1 MLTVIVAIIGGLVAA
16 AGWIFA
22 WRARGEANDAADRAR
37 IAETRAD
44 AAQRATD
51 LAAAGQA
58 TAVMQLKEAV
68 ATASSLKMNLDKAY
82 ADKGDLLEKLAKAGV
97 PVADDMYDSITNRL
111 YANRD
116 RGAAGGG
123 EGSGAGGDPP
133 AVPSDSPSSPNGKA
147 RTN

>member
-1 MLTVIVAIIGGLVAA
+1 MLTVIVGIVGGLAA
-16 AGWIFA
+16 ATGWIFA

-37 IAETRAD
+37 IAEVKTES
-44 AAQRATD
+44 AQRAAD
-51 LAAAGQA
+51 LATSAQA

-116 RGAAGGG
+116 RGASSGGQ
-123 EGSGAGGDPP
+123 GSGAGGDPP
-133 AVPSDSPSSPNGKA
+133 AVPGDPPSAPGKA